1 MLTMKDVIQ
10 EGNPILRKRTTP
22 VTLPLNQADLHSLR
36 LMMEYIKNS
45 QDQTMVETYELR
57 PAVGL
62 SAPQIALSQS
72 MFCIHTH
79 DETGLKLHSYAIVNP
94 KILSHSVAQTYLP
107 GGEGCLSVD
116 EEKNGLV
123 PRAKMVKARAH
134 LVDLETGIAEPAL
147 LKLEGFLAIVFQ
159 HEYDHLNGVLFVDKI
174 QSHLP
179 GIEPVRFASDLE

>member
-10 EGNPILRKRTTP
+10 EGNPILRKRATP
-22 VTLPLNQADLHSLR
+22 VALPLNQADLHTLR
-36 LMMEYIKNS
+36 QMMEYIKNS

-62 SAPQIALSQS
+62 SAPQIALSQA
-72 MFCIHTH
+72 MFCIHTT
-79 DETGLKLHSYAIVNP
+79 DETGHQLHSYAIVNP
-94 KILSHSVAQTYLP
+94 KILSHSVSQTYLP

-123 PRAKMVKARAH
+123 PRAKVIKARVH
-134 LVDLETGIAEPAL
+134 SVDLETGVAQPAL
-147 LKLEGFLAIVFQ
+147 LKLEGFLSIVFQ
-159 HEYDHLNGVLFVDKI
+159 HEYDHLRGVLFVDKV

-179 GIEPVRFASDLE
+179 GIEPIRFASEPE